1 MEETKIFH
9 VGVKVSFQAVPDSE
23 RDASIELGLCWVFRA
38 GKSPSLTWSEQ
49 DDGHGDEG
57 ADHQDDQQSDGDAFP
72 VPLRWTHPAQVLR
85 TEHRSG
91 QTPVETSPVTLAS

>member
-1 MEETKIFH
+1 MERR
-9 VGVKVSFQAVPDSE
+9 A
-23 RDASIELGLCWVFRA
+23 DASTKLGLCREGWVSGA
-38 GKSPSLTWSEQ
+38 GRIPSLTWSEQ

-72 VPLRWTHPAQVLR
+72 VPLRWTHPAQVLQ

>member
-1 MEETKIFH
+1 M
-9 VGVKVSFQAVPDSE
+9 KVWFQAVPGLQMLNAPPSPAANWRGE
-23 RDASIELGLCWVFRA
+23 LTPASSWECWVFRA
-38 GKSPSLTWSEQ
+38 AESPSLTWSEQ

-72 VPLRWTHPAQVLR
+72 VPLRWTHPAQVLQ

-91 QTPVETSPVTLAS
+91 QTPVET